1 MAWYLNEV
9 VTDLSPIREILQL
22 YDQTGS
28 FPEPTFHDEYRSRLV
43 ALLRETDCNTHHIE
57 TDSIP
62 TAYDYD
68 QYRWL
73 AAGYHDLVA
82 KLGLVGLSVDESSRG
97 HAFGLTD
104 IGAQVLNGGV
114 SIPELMRLRLPKWK
128 NDRGFCPYTGII
140 DILSKLKQRDLYPCG
155 GLLLLE
161 VLLVLKWLN
170 EPYGHIHTYQWVIKQ
185 RRSYYPHMAG
195 EPRIDLLQYS
205 DFLWD
210 QLEQDLSNYF
220 LASYPARA
228 TLHLMM
234 YAGELSFGP
243 VPDEIFGLVQYITIN
258 T

>member
-1 MAWYLNEV
+1 MTN
-9 VTDLSPIREILQL
+9 TDDWL
-22 YDQTGS
+22 
-28 FPEPTFHDEYRSRLV
+28 LV
-43 ALLRETDCNTHHIE
+43 IMTLWQH
-57 TDSIP
+57 
-62 TAYDYD
+62 
-68 QYRWL
+68 W
-73 AAGYHDLVA
+73 GW
-82 KLGLVGLSVDESSRG
+82 GGLSVEEISRG

-104 IGAQVLNGGV
+104 TGAQVLKWDL
-114 SIPELMRLRLPKWK
+114 SIPELMRLKLPEWK
-128 NDRGFCPYTGII
+128 NGRGFCPYPEII
-140 DILSKLKQRDLYPCG
+140 DIVSKLKQRDIYPCG

-170 EPYGHIHTYQWVIKQ
+170 EPYGHLYAYQRIVNQ

-205 DFLWD
+205 DFLGD

-220 LASYPARA
+220 SASYPARA

-234 YAGELSFGP
+234 YPGEFSFGP